1 MGRHAVA
8 AGLFVA
14 LGCTAARAGGFVQDQ
29 AHYEQAV
36 RNKTSA
42 PYFVL
47 VSVVDDT
54 AKTTWTGCTLP
65 EFVEAALDIEQGL
78 ANDDADMARDA
89 RTMLDAK
96 DHTFHFSNPKALAEI
111 RMDAYAPSDLERA
124 RGYLHAHG
132 TAFLLSSDWTKIDA
146 ANALNRTALACAI
159 IEKGFAARMADGN
172 GETFAEP

>member
-1 MGRHAVA
+1 MGRHAVVV
-8 AGLFVA
+8 LMIV
-14 LGCTAARAGGFVQDQ
+14 LTSTAARAGFVQDQ

-36 RNKTSA
+36 RDKTSA

-47 VSVVDDT
+47 VTLVDDT
-54 AKTTWTGCTLP
+54 MKTSWTGCTLP
-65 EFVEAALDIEQGL
+65 AFVEGALDVEQGL

-89 RTMLDAK
+89 QAMLVAK

-159 IEKGFAARMADGN
+159 IEKGLAARMADGN
-172 GETFAEP
+172 GETYAEP

>member
-1 MGRHAVA
+1 MGKHAVII
-8 AGLFVA
+8 LFVA
-14 LGCTAARAGGFVQDQ
+14 LAAAPARAAGVVQDQ

-36 RNKTSA
+36 RDRTSA
-42 PYFVL
+42 PYFIL
-47 VSVVDDT
+47 VNIVDDT
-54 AKTTWTGCTLP
+54 TKTTWTGCTLP
-65 EFVEAALDIEQGL
+65 EFVEAALDVEQGL

-111 RMDAYAPSDLERA
+111 RMNAYAPSDLERA

-132 TAFLLSSDWTKIDA
+132 TAFLLSSDWAKIDA

-172 GETFAEP
+172 GETYAEP